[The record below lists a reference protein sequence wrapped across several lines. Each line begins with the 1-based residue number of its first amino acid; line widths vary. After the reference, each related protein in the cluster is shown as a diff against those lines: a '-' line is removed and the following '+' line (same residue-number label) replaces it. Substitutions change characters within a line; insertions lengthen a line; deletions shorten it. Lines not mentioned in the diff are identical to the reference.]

1 MYKNDDIIEYLIF
14 NNILK
19 IEIEQIVKINLSQ
32 DSIQVVYYFEFDD
45 NINYYQLVS
54 KYIEID
60 KFEMFLLQKRI
71 DKIKKIKKNI

>member
-19 IEIEQIVKINLSQ
+19 IEIEQIVKINFSQ